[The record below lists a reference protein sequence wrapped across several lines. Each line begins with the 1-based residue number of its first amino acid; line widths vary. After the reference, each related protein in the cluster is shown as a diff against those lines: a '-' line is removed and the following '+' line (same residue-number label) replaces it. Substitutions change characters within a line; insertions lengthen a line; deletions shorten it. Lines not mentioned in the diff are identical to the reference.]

1 MNQSVNKKIDKTQ
14 LVLCSSIMANYKRS
28 NKNKV
33 IETAAEQRFFS
44 ENDQLIL
51 LQPPIHK
58 TDSVPATWLS
68 KLALRHASERQLLA
82 YFTKKNC

>member
-1 MNQSVNKKIDKTQ
+1 
-14 LVLCSSIMANYKRS
+14 MANYKRS

-33 IETAAEQRFFS
+33 IETAAEQHFFS

-82 YFTKKNC
+82 YFTKKTADRRSSLF